1 VIRLYHIRFSK
12 IKIVLFIAF
21 LLLVVA
27 VLINNTAKIIFPL
40 KYNDLIIKYSM
51 ENKIDPYLV
60 FAIIKAE
67 SGFDPK
73 AKSHKNA
80 IGLMQITERTGKW
93 GAEVLN
99 IENFK
104 TSDLYDPEINI
115 KIGCWYIKKLLQEFN
130 NNEDLAIAAYNGG
143 SGNVSSWLKN
153 TKYSSSGAALDKIPF
168 KETERYLKRVKNYR
182 AIYKKIYE

>member
-1 VIRLYHIRFSK
+1 VI
-12 IKIVLFIAF
+12 
-21 LLLVVA
+21 A
-27 VLINNTAKIIFPL
+27 VLINNIAKIIFPL
-40 KYNDLIIKYSM
+40 KYNDLIIKYSN

-60 FAIIKAE
+60 LAIIKAE
-67 SGFDPK
+67 SGFDPN

-80 IGLMQITERTGKW
+80 IGLMQITEKTGKW
-93 GAEVLN
+93 GAESLN
-99 IENFK
+99 IKGFK

-115 KIGCWYIKKLLQEFN
+115 MIGCWYINTLLKEFN

-143 SGNVSSWLKN
+143 SGNVNSWLKD
-153 TKYSSSGAALDKIPF
+153 TKYSSSGVNLDKIPF

>member
-1 VIRLYHIRFSK
+1 MHHVRYSK
-12 IKIVLFIAF
+12 IKIALLIAF
-21 LLLVVA
+21 LLLVIA
-27 VLINNTAKIIFPL
+27 VLINNIAKIIFPL
-40 KYNDLIIKYSM
+40 KYTDLIVKYSN

-67 SGFDPK
+67 SGFDPN
-73 AKSHKNA
+73 ARSHKNA
-80 IGLMQITERTGKW
+80 IGLMQITEKTGKW
-93 GAEVLN
+93 GAESLN
-99 IENFK
+99 IKDFK

-115 KIGCWYIKKLLQEFN
+115 KIGCWYINTLLKEFN

-143 SGNVSSWLKN
+143 SGNVNSWLKDS
-153 TKYSSSGAALDKIPF
+153 KYSSSGADLDKIPF